1 MIGNE
6 FIIIFYNITTSY
18 KLIHPAAAG
27 HSIIPNPI
35 TTSHQDILLYSLAK
49 QRLTT
54 LTGSGQAALLNGG
67 LTGLEKENL
76 RVAADGSIAQTL
88 HPVALGSALT
98 HPWITTDYSEALLEF
113 ITPPLQSAAAALDYL
128 RDLQHFVYLR
138 LEGELLWSSSM
149 PCVVAGG
156 SSIPIAQYG
165 TSNSGLMKTVYRRG
179 LGYRYGRVM
188 QVIAGVHYNY
198 SFSADFWSN
207 FQKIEGDTQPLQ
219 AFVSEQY
226 FALIRN
232 LQRFGWLIPYLFG
245 ASPAVCKSFLAGK
258 QTTLQ
263 EFNENTYYSPH
274 GTSLR
279 MCDIGYQNSL
289 ENEVGFKA
297 NYNSLDAYVASL
309 TRAIETPS
317 PRFKKIGVKVDGSYR
332 QLNTNMLQIEN
343 EYYSSVRPK
352 QVPEFDEKPSLALQ
366 RRGVR
371 YVELRSLDI
380 NVFDPHGI
388 SETQCRFIET
398 FMAFCQLQESPL
410 ISTLERKEIDYNL
423 DVVAYRGREPGL
435 SLQHNGATL
444 RLQRWADELCAAMQ
458 PFATALD
465 ENEKGTPYQQALQVQ
480 QAAVEDPGKTL
491 SAQVLDDMREHNE
504 GYFHFAQRMSRQ
516 HQQYFLDLAEDAE
529 QSQVFDETVRQSLQQ
544 QHAMETANHESFD
557 DYLKNYFAQT
567 L

>member
-1 MIGNE
+1 M
-6 FIIIFYNITTSY
+6 YLQAKQ
-18 KLIHPAAAG
+18 KLSALIAAG
-27 HSIIPNPI
+27 GP
-35 TTSHQDILLYSLAK
+35 
-49 QRLTT
+49 
-54 LTGSGQAALLNGG
+54 ALLKGG
-67 LTGLEKENL
+67 QTGLEKESL
-76 RVAADGSIAQTL
+76 RVAPDGSIAQTP
-88 HPVALGSALT
+88 HPAALGSALT

-113 ITPPLQSAAAALDYL
+113 ITPPLDSAAAALANL
-128 RDLQHFVYLR
+128 RDLQHFVYLQ

-156 SSIPIAQYG
+156 SSIPIAKYG

-198 SFSADFWSN
+198 SFSNAFWMAY
-207 FQKIEGDTQPLQ
+207 QQLEGDSQPLQ

-263 EFNENTYYSPH
+263 EFNENTFYSPH
-274 GTSLR
+274 ATSLR

-297 NYNSLDAYVASL
+297 NYDGLDAYVASL
-309 TRAIETPS
+309 TWAIEAPS
-317 PRFKKIGVKVDGSYR
+317 PRFEEIGVKVDGIYR
-332 QLNTNMLQIEN
+332 QLNANMLQIEN

-352 QVPEFDEKPSLALQ
+352 QVPEFNEKPTLALQ

-380 NVFDPHGI
+380 NIFDPLGI

-398 FMAFCQLQESPL
+398 FMAFCLLQDSPV
-410 ISTLERKEIDYNL
+410 ISSQERQEIDYNL
-423 DVVAYRGREPGL
+423 DAVAYRGRKPGL
-435 SLQHNGATL
+435 TLQHNGATVG
-444 RLQRWADELCAAMQ
+444 LQQWAGTLCEAMAAFADTLDRDE
-458 PFATALD
+458 D
-465 ENEKGTPYQQALQVQ
+465 GTPYRQALQAQ
-480 QAAVEDPGKTL
+480 QAAVADPDKTL
-491 SAQVLDDMREHNE
+491 SAQVLAGMREHNM
-504 GYFHFAQRMSRQ
+504 GYYHFAQRMSQQ
-516 HQQYFLDLAEDAE
+516 HQQYFLDRDYDAVQFE
-529 QSQVFDETVRQSLQQ
+529 AYGKIVKQSLQKQ
-544 QHAMETANHESFD
+544 RAMEASNGESFD
-557 DYLKNYFAQT
+557 DFLQNYFAQR

>member
-1 MIGNE
+1 M
-6 FIIIFYNITTSY
+6 
-18 KLIHPAAAG
+18 
-27 HSIIPNPI
+27 
-35 TTSHQDILLYSLAK
+35 YSLAK
-49 QRLTT
+49 QRLTALVGNGRAT
-54 LTGSGQAALLNGG
+54 LLKSG
-67 LTGLEKENL
+67 LTGLEKESL
-76 RVAADGSIAQTL
+76 RVAADGGIAQTP

-113 ITPPLQSAAAALDYL
+113 ITPPLETAAAALDHL
-128 RDLQHFVYLR
+128 RDLQHFVYLQ
-138 LEGELLWSSSM
+138 LDGELLWSSSM

-156 SSIPIAQYG
+156 ASIPIARYG
-165 TSNSGLMKTVYRRG
+165 ASNGGLMKTVYRRG

-198 SFSADFWSN
+198 SFSTDFWLAY
-207 FQKIEGDTQPLQ
+207 QQLEGDTQPLQ
-219 AFVSEQY
+219 AFISEQY
-226 FALIRN
+226 FALVRN

-245 ASPAVCKSFLAGK
+245 TSPAVCKSFLAGK

-274 GTSLR
+274 ATSLR

-297 NYNSLDAYVASL
+297 NYDGLDAYVESL

-317 PRFKKIGVKVDGSYR
+317 PRFEKIGVKVDGIYR
-332 QLNTNMLQIEN
+332 QLNSNMLQIEN

-352 QVPEFDEKPSLALQ
+352 QVPEINEKPSLALQ

-380 NVFDPHGI
+380 NVFDPRGI

-398 FMAFCQLQESPL
+398 FMAFCQLQDSPV
-410 ISTLERKEIDYNL
+410 ISDLERKEIDYNL
-423 DVVAYRGREPGL
+423 DAVAYRGREPGL
-435 SLQHNGATL
+435 MLQHNGGTL
-444 RLQRWADELCAAMQ
+444 PLQHWAGKLCAAMQ
-458 PFATALD
+458 PFAAVLD
-465 ENEKGTPYQQALQVQ
+465 ENENGTPYQQALQDQ
-480 QAAVEDPGKTL
+480 QAAVADPGKTL
-491 SAQVLDDMREHNE
+491 SAQVLAAMRKHGE
-504 GYFHFAQRMSRQ
+504 GYFHFAKRMSKQ
-516 HQQYFLDLAEDAE
+516 HQRYFLALEEDAA
-529 QSQVFDETVRQSLQQ
+529 QFKVFSETVRQSLQQ
-544 QHAMETANHESFD
+544 QSTMEAANHESFD

>member
-1 MIGNE
+1 M
-6 FIIIFYNITTSY
+6 YLQAKQ
-18 KLIHPAAAG
+18 KLSALIAAG
-27 HSIIPNPI
+27 GP
-35 TTSHQDILLYSLAK
+35 
-49 QRLTT
+49 
-54 LTGSGQAALLNGG
+54 ALLKGG
-67 LTGLEKENL
+67 QTGLEKESL
-76 RVAADGSIAQTL
+76 RVAPDGSIAQTP
-88 HPVALGSALT
+88 HPAALGSALT

-113 ITPPLQSAAAALDYL
+113 ITPPLDSAAAALANL
-128 RDLQHFVYLR
+128 RDLQHFVYLQ

-156 SSIPIAQYG
+156 SSIPIAKYG

-198 SFSADFWSN
+198 SFSNAFWMAY
-207 FQKIEGDTQPLQ
+207 QQLEGDSQPLQ

-263 EFNENTYYSPH
+263 EFNENTFYSPH
-274 GTSLR
+274 ATSLR

-297 NYNSLDAYVASL
+297 NYDGLDAYVASL
-309 TRAIETPS
+309 TWAIEAPS
-317 PRFKKIGVKVDGSYR
+317 PRFEEIGVKVDGIYR
-332 QLNTNMLQIEN
+332 QLNANMLQIEN

-352 QVPEFDEKPSLALQ
+352 QVPEFNEKPTLALQ

-380 NVFDPHGI
+380 NIFDPLGI

-398 FMAFCQLQESPL
+398 FMAFCLLQDSPA
-410 ISTLERKEIDYNL
+410 ISSQERQEIDYNL
-423 DVVAYRGREPGL
+423 DAVAYRGRKPGL
-435 SLQHNGATL
+435 TLQHNGATVG
-444 RLQRWADELCAAMQ
+444 LQQWAGTLCEAMAAFADTLDRDE
-458 PFATALD
+458 D
-465 ENEKGTPYQQALQVQ
+465 GTPYRQALQAQ
-480 QAAVEDPGKTL
+480 QAAVADPDKTL
-491 SAQVLDDMREHNE
+491 SAQVLAGMREHNM
-504 GYFHFAQRMSRQ
+504 GYYHFAQRMSQQ
-516 HQQYFLDLAEDAE
+516 HQQYFLDREYDAVQFEDYGK
-529 QSQVFDETVRQSLQQ
+529 VVTQSLQKQ
-544 QHAMETANHESFD
+544 RAMEASNGESFD
-557 DYLKNYFAQT
+557 DFLKNYFAQR